1 MIHHLEAWGLKGLL
15 WCSSCLP
22 PHIASRLGGLLAR
35 FVGPYMPVS
44 HIADVNLRRAFPTM
58 SPRQRQRI
66 IRDCWAN
73 IGSTLAE
80 LPHLATL
87 PAHSEA
93 GPGWHVLNDE
103 ILHAARA
110 SGRPVIF
117 FSGHLGN
124 WELMPLIVARYGL
137 CFSPFYRAPNNPLVD
152 RLLCQLRRTITGMP
166 VSFFPKGRQGALEAV
181 RHLTKGGH
189 LGVLGDQKM
198 NDGIEVSFFGHP
210 TMTAPAA
217 AALAIRFNALIVTGR
232 VWREGPARLVLD
244 VSSCLDPQ
252 TLPFASSPRQEKI
265 QLLTQQLNDELERWI
280 TERPA
285 DWLWLHRRWDKS
297 LYKRKKN

>member
-1 MIHHLEAWGLKGLL
+1 MIHHLEAWSLKGLL
-15 WCSSCLP
+15 WCSGCLP
-22 PHIASRLGGLLAR
+22 SHLASRIGGIIAR
-35 FVGPYMPVS
+35 LVGPHLPIS

-58 SPRQRQRI
+58 TPRMRQRV

-73 IGSTLAE
+73 MGSTLAE

-87 PAHSEA
+87 PARPDT
-93 GPGWHVLNDE
+93 GPGWHVLNE
-103 ILHAARA
+103 NILHDARA

-137 CFSPFYRAPNNPLVD
+137 GFSPFYRAPNNRHVD
-152 RLLCQLRRTITGMP
+152 RLLRQMRQKIAGVPT
-166 VSFFPKGRQGALEAV
+166 SFFPKGRQGARDAV
-181 RHLTKGGH
+181 RHLSNGGH

-198 NDGIEVSFFGHP
+198 NDGIEASLFGHP

-217 AALAIRFNALIVTGR
+217 AALALRFKALIVTGH

-244 VSSCLDPQ
+244 VTSCLDPQ
-252 TLPFASSPRQEKI
+252 DVSPAPRQEMI
-265 QLLTQQLNDELERWI
+265 HQLTQTLNDELERWI
-280 TERPA
+280 TERPEN
-285 DWLWLHRRWDKS
+285 WLWLHRRWEKTF
-297 LYKRKKN
+297 YQNKKK